1 MINVAVVGLGFM
13 GITHL
18 KAYRKIPNARI
29 AGLCDAVRLPVDGVL
44 AAPGGNIGNDDALS
58 FDMTRVKATHD
69 LDELLADPS
78 IDLIDICVPTLAH
91 PKLAIAA
98 LQAGK
103 HVICEKPL
111 ARTAAAAREIA
122 AAAATAKGFFMP
134 AMCIRFWPEYA
145 WLKQAID
152 QQAYGRVLAARFR
165 RVSEPPAWGREHFF
179 DGAKSG
185 GAILDLHI
193 HDADFVQFCF
203 GRPQAVFA
211 QGFSYYS
218 GAIDH
223 VVAQYQVAG
232 GAAVSAEG
240 SWVMGEGHGFEM
252 AFTVIFENAMLDFN
266 SSRGSEGLRL
276 FENGQAPRTIIPET
290 GDGYLAELAYMLDC
304 IANQQAPTTVT
315 ASDGA
320 SAVEICEAE
329 AESIRSGQLVSL

>member
-18 KAYRKIPNARI
+18 KAYRNIPNARI
-29 AGLCDAVRLPVDGVL
+29 AALCDAVRLPVDGVL
-44 AAPGGNIGNDDALS
+44 AAAGGNIGSDDSLH
-58 FDMTRVKATHD
+58 FDMTQVKATHD
-69 LDELLADPS
+69 LAELLADPS

-98 LQAGK
+98 LRAGK

-122 AAAATAKGFFMP
+122 EAAAAAKGFFMP
-134 AMCIRFWPEYA
+134 AMCIRFWPAYA

-152 QQAYGRVLAARFR
+152 EQSYGRVLAARFR

-193 HDADFVQFCF
+193 HDADFVQYCF
-203 GRPQAVFA
+203 GRPTAVFA
-211 QGFSYYS
+211 QGFTHYS

-240 SWVMGEGHGFEM
+240 GWVMGEGHGFEM
-252 AFTVIFENAMLDFN
+252 AYTIIFENATLDFN
-266 SSRGSEGLRL
+266 SKRGAEALRL
-276 FENGQAPRTIIPET
+276 FEKGQAPLTISLPP
-290 GDGYLAELAYMLDC
+290 GDGYLAELSYMIDC
-304 IANQQAPTTVT
+304 IASNQAPTTVT
-315 ASDGA
+315 AGDGA

-329 AESIRSGQLVSL
+329 GESIRTGQLVSL